1 MYNIGNRV
9 LTYFGKS
16 KVLFSASRIHNIF
29 VPMAITVLW
38 VIGLVLSVM
47 DIQVFNVDKKF
58 DTICVV
64 YLIFLLETTI
74 HFFDIAAR
82 NSKTDFSAKI
92 VLLFSFVIFNIVIAI
107 VVSLFYIRFKNPYL
121 LYLSV
126 IVVSF
131 VKFIDVRLQNSET
144 AYFNS
149 PKDLRGNNFS
159 AKMLDINE

>member
-9 LTYFGKS
+9 LTYLGKS
-16 KVLFSASRIHNIF
+16 KVLFSASRIHNLF

-47 DIQVFNVDKKF
+47 GIQVFNLDKQF
-58 DTICVV
+58 DTLCVV
-64 YLIFLLETTI
+64 YLIFLLETAI

-82 NSKTDFSAKI
+82 NRKTDFSAKN
-92 VLLFSFVIFNIVIAI
+92 VLLFSFVILNIVIAI
-107 VVSLFYIRFKNPYL
+107 AVSLFYIRFKNPYL
-121 LYLSV
+121 LYLSA

-131 VKFIDVRLQNSET
+131 VKFIDVRLQNNET

-149 PKDLRGNNFS
+149 PKDLRGNIFS
-159 AKMLDINE
+159 AKLLDINE